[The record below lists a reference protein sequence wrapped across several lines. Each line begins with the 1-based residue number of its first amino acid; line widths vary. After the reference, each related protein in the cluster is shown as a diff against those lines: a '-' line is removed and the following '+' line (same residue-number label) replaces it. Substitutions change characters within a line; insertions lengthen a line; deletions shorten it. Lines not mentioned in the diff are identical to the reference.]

1 VLKNQEG
8 AASASGDHPRQGGC
22 QANTQ
27 RSSSG
32 GHYAPPGDIIMA
44 IVETPLAGK
53 AGAESLLYRKIT
65 WKLIPFLCLCYLA
78 AYLDRINVGLAKLQ
92 MADQLQL
99 SEAAFGLGAGLFFVG
114 YILFEV
120 PSNLILQRVGAKV
133 WIARIMIT
141 WGLLSAC
148 TMFVTT
154 PNQFY
159 AIRFLLGVAEAG
171 FLPGVLYYLT
181 LWFPTYRR
189 GRIIALFMIG
199 LPLSSVLGG
208 PISGWIMGHFDMRH
222 GLHGW
227 QWLFLLEGIPSVLL
241 GILTFWVL
249 PNHFRQAKWLSDE
262 EKQRIAEDLARD
274 DAEASHSKH
283 SFRDGFFNLKVWML
297 GGIDFSILLSAY
309 AMGFWMP
316 TFIKTAGVTD
326 ITTIGM
332 LTALP
337 SVAAL
342 LGMLVIGTSS
352 DRMRERRWHIIV
364 PFIIGAMA
372 MAGSTFFTH
381 SVIATVLLFSV
392 AQAAIIGAVPVFF
405 SLPATFLR
413 GTAAATGFALACSL
427 ANIAG
432 LVSNSLMGLALDLTG
447 KSGGALWAFAGC
459 LLLSSLLV
467 VALPA
472 KVVNR

>member
-1 VLKNQEG
+1 MTIVDTSLEG
-8 AASASGDHPRQGGC
+8 K
-22 QANTQ
+22 ANT
-27 RSSSG
+27 
-32 GHYAPPGDIIMA
+32 
-44 IVETPLAGK
+44 
-53 AGAESLLYRKIT
+53 ESLLLYRKIT

-92 MADQLQL
+92 MTDSLSL
-99 SEAAFGLGAGLFFVG
+99 SETAFGLGAGLFFVG

-120 PSNLILQRVGAKV
+120 PSNLILQRTGAKI

-141 WGLLSAC
+141 WGLLSAG

-181 LWFPTYRR
+181 LWFPSYRR

-199 LPLSSVLGG
+199 LPLSSILGG
-208 PISGWIMGHFDMRH
+208 PISGWIMGHFDMSY

-241 GILTFWVL
+241 GVMTFWVL
-249 PNHFRQAKWLSDE
+249 PNNYQQATWLTVE
-262 EKQRIAEDLARD
+262 EKARLADDLTRD
-274 DAEASHSKH
+274 DAEANHDKH
-283 SFRDGFFNLKVWML
+283 RFRDGFFNLKVWML
-297 GGIDFSILLSAY
+297 GGIDFAILLSAY

-326 ITTIGM
+326 ITLIGY
-332 LTALP
+332 LTAIP
-337 SVAAL
+337 SIAAL
-342 LGMLVIGTSS
+342 AGMILIGNSS
-352 DRMRERRWHIIV
+352 DRRRERRWHIIV
-364 PFIIGAMA
+364 PFIVGAMA
-372 MAGSTFFTH
+372 MTGSTFFTH
-381 SVIATVLLFSV
+381 NVVATVLLFSI

-432 LVSNSLMGLALDLTG
+432 LVSNSLIGFTLDLTG
-447 KSGGALWAFAGC
+447 KSGGALWVFAGC

-467 VALPA
+467 IALPA